1 MRYTL
6 EVVSPVLNVPLSLD
20 EELLTDALDAI
31 ATIHGGM
38 VVESAAEPGKGQLR
52 QYVNIYDCESSLK
65 DEVEWLKKKF
75 PDVRFALKEFT

>member
-1 MRYTL
+1 
-6 EVVSPVLNVPLSLD
+6 VVSPLVNPLLSLN
-20 EELLTDALDAI
+20 EEQLGDALDAI

-38 VVESAAEPGKGQLR
+38 VVEGTPETGKGQVR
-52 QYVNIYDCESSLK
+52 QYVNISDCESSLK

>member
-6 EVVSPVLNVPLSLD
+6 EVVSPVITAPLSLD

-31 ATIHGGM
+31 ATIHGGV
-38 VVESAAEPGKGQLR
+38 VVERAAEIGKGPLR

-65 DEVEWLKKKF
+65 DEVDWLRKKF
-75 PDVRFALKEFT
+75 PDVKFALKEFT